1 MNRATEISRMFSSLR
16 QAVIGLDD
24 SSSSII
30 FANPAAKSSLGF
42 DPTGRPAKEIL
53 ACDILSGVSSSYMCG
68 TTIVGRAASV
78 SVVKNHD
85 FILLFIEF
93 ISNDKPALYI
103 TRHMISN
110 LRNSVMGIKMSADRC
125 FSMIEDG
132 QTPSEKNVSVLYH
145 YYYSLLRT
153 LTQIDS
159 ADLIERGELPFTP
172 VPTNIV
178 KLCSDLVSTVSLLCR
193 ETGVN
198 IDFSTEESEL
208 IAIVDPAKIEQLL
221 LNLFA
226 NSLQHT
232 SAGNNITL
240 SLISS
245 GNRVI
250 LSLDDDGEGIPQE
263 ALANIFCIPDD
274 TYDTVLNQS
283 GNGLGL
289 YISFGIA
296 QLHKGVLLIESRE
309 GGGTRVRVMLPTDEE
324 PAPKFNCPETTY
336 RHSGVSSAL
345 TGLADVLPS
354 RTFGLKYED

>member
-16 QAVIGLDD
+16 QAVIGLDA

-30 FANPAAKSSLGF
+30 FANPAAKSALGF
-42 DPTGRPAKEIL
+42 DPTGRQAREIL
-53 ACDILSGVSSSYMCG
+53 ACDILSGASSSYMCG
-68 TTIVGRAASV
+68 TTIMGRAASV

-159 ADLIERGELPFTP
+159 ADLIERGEFPFTP

-208 IAIVDPAKIEQLL
+208 IAVVDSGKIEQLL

-240 SLISS
+240 SLTSS

-263 ALANIFCIPDD
+263 SLSNIFCIPDD
-274 TYDTVLNQS
+274 NYDTVLNRS

-324 PAPKFNCPETTY
+324 PAPKFNCPETVY

-354 RTFGLKYED
+354 STFGLKYED

>member
-1 MNRATEISRMFSSLR
+1 MDRDIKLSRVFSSLR
-16 QAVIGLDD
+16 QAVIGLDK
-24 SSSSII
+24 SNSSIV
-30 FANPAAKSSLGF
+30 FANPAAKSALGF
-42 DPTGRPAKEIL
+42 DPTGRLAKEIL
-53 ACDILSGVSSSYMCG
+53 PCDILDEYASSYMCG
-68 TTIVGRAASV
+68 TTIAGRAASI
-78 SVVKNHD
+78 SVVKEQSYD
-85 FILLFIEF
+85 LLFIDF
-93 ISNDKPALYI
+93 ISNGKPALYI

-125 FSMIEDG
+125 FSMIEEG
-132 QTPSEKNVSVLYH
+132 YTPSEKNVSVLYH

-178 KLCSDLVSTVSLLCR
+178 KLCSDLVSTVSLLCS

-198 IDFSTEESEL
+198 ISFSFDESEL
-208 IAIVDPAKIEQLL
+208 IAVVDPGKIEQLL

-232 SAGNNITL
+232 NSGDNITL
-240 SLISS
+240 SLSHS
-245 GNRVI
+245 GNRLI
-250 LSLDDDGEGIPQE
+250 ISMDDDGEGIPQE
-263 ALANIFCIPDD
+263 ALSNIFCIPDD
-274 TYDTVLNQS
+274 TNDSVLNQK

-289 YISFGIA
+289 FISFGIA

-324 PAPKFNCPETTY
+324 PAPKFNCPETAY

-345 TGLADVLPS
+345 MELADVLPS
-354 RTFGLKYED
+354 STFGLKYED